1 MLIVHKNVS
10 KVLNQESIKVWF
22 KKWREKVKKMLKKDK
37 EEIEII
43 QAWSN
48 SQWKFNSFRIY
59 FYEKI

>member
-1 MLIVHKNVS
+1 
-10 KVLNQESIKVWF
+10 
-22 KKWREKVKKMLKKDK
+22 MLKEDK